1 MPKISVIMPAYNAE
15 KYIEEAIDSILGQ
28 TFEDFEFIIL
38 NDCST
43 DRTEEIILSYDDPRI
58 VYLKNEQNLGVAA
71 TLNRGL
77 EVAKGKYIARMDADD
92 ISLPERFE
100 QQTAVLNKDS
110 QLAAIG
116 SNAIIFKEDGTELYT
131 NVPVG
136 FRNIKIT
143 MPMSNPFIH
152 PTMMIRKS
160 MLTGLEYDSV
170 FEGRE
175 DYRLW
180 MSLSQRYAMDNLP
193 DRLLK
198 YRHHTNQVTQKHDPS
213 KQYKHFYLKKC
224 YFKELDAGISDDMAE
239 ALCTAAYSGHV
250 IDKKQAYDLKAGL
263 LLLASNLCDGAF
275 PVDYERIAYS
285 CAQKTHMGKKE
296 LWNFTKEMSLKSRI
310 LAML

>member
-15 KYIEEAIDSILGQ
+15 KYIAEAIDSILGQ
-28 TFEDFEFIIL
+28 TFGDFEFIIL

-58 VYLKNEQNLGVAA
+58 VYLKNEQNMGVAA

-77 EVAKGKYIARMDADD
+77 EIAKGEYIARMDADD

-100 QQTAVLNKDS
+100 KQTTMLNKDCL
-110 QLAAIG
+110 LAAIG
-116 SNAIIFKEDGTELYT
+116 SNAIIFNEDGTKQYT

-143 MPMSNPFIH
+143 MPISNPFIH
-152 PTMMIRKS
+152 PAMMMRKS

-180 MSLSQRYAMDNLP
+180 MCLSQRYAMDNLP

-198 YRHHTNQVTQKHDPS
+198 YRYHTNQVTQKQDPH
-213 KQYKHFYLKKC
+213 KQHKHFYLKKC
-224 YFKELDAGISDDMAE
+224 YFKELAVDISDDMAE
-239 ALCTAAYSGHV
+239 ALCIAAYFGHV

-263 LLLASNLCDGAF
+263 LLLSSNLCDGAF
-275 PVDYERIAYS
+275 PAAYERIAYS
-285 CAQKTHMGKKE
+285 CAKKTDMGKKE
-296 LWNFTKEMSLKSRI
+296 LWGFTKEMSIKSRI